1 MSQHEKLLKRFLAFP
16 KDFTWEELKK
26 LLRRYGYI
34 PNNKGRTSGSR
45 VAFENSESNVAL
57 NLHQPHPRN
66 TLKPYQMKDTFEFL
80 GKIGVIQVEKRKET
94 EINDKNGKNDE

>member
-26 LLRRYGYI
+26 
-34 PNNKGRTSGSR
+34 
-45 VAFENSESNVAL
+45 
-57 NLHQPHPRN
+57 
-66 TLKPYQMKDTFEFL
+66 PYQMKDTFDFL